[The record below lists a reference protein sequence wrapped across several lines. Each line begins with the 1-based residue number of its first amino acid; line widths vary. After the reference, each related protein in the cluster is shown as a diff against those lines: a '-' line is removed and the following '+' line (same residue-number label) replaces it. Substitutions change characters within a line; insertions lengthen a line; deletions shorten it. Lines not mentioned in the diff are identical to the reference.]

1 MKNTIILALCL
12 VALTSQAQSQRADTL
27 GMVVM
32 STARNFTL
40 STADFGGTIS
50 ETLIGD
56 MVRSY
61 DTVIVLKNHDKVDS
75 SGRKPLRYIEE
86 RRCDKIS
93 GDIKD
98 KIVVIDFNKSC
109 DVTQMCLNAQRG
121 GAKALIIIHEGN
133 EKKGIKLAKKGMY
146 MDSIKIP
153 VFTVPNNEGEKIT
166 QLLPSTVGIVV
177 PVSQTQS
184 RMSSTALN
192 LEAQAELD
200 KSRIDWESNTGG
212 QTDYFV
218 VEKLNTQ
225 TGQFTPL
232 ETFNSSKQAG
242 LEQLSTYDPKPE
254 EGDNNYRIKSVQ
266 LDGSVVYSE
275 VKTVNFNKLNDIKIF
290 PNPTEDE
297 INISLK
303 GYANKNIDFT
313 LYDMQGKPIH
323 TEHIDALQSNIYTIT
338 LKQKTTSGQYML
350 RIKAQGKRDV
360 IKMVTIKQ

>member
-1 MKNTIILALCL
+1 MKNTILLALCL

-32 STARNFTL
+32 STARNFML
-40 STADFGGTIS
+40 STADFGGNLT

-75 SGRKPLRYIEE
+75 TGSKPLRYIEE
-86 RRCDKIS
+86 RRCDKMS
-93 GDIKD
+93 SDAKD
-98 KIVVIDFNKSC
+98 KIVVIDINKSC
-109 DVTQMCLNAQRG
+109 DVTQMCLNAQRA
-121 GAKALIIIHEGN
+121 GAKALIIIHDGN
-133 EKKGIKLAKKGMY
+133 EKKVIKLAKKGMY

-153 VFTVPNNEGEKIT
+153 VFTVPNNVGEKIT

-177 PVSQTQS
+177 PVAQTQS
-184 RMSSTALN
+184 RLSNLN
-192 LEAQAELD
+192 LNVEAQAELD
-200 KSRIDWESNTGG
+200 KSRIHWVSNTGD
-212 QTDYFV
+212 QNDYFM

-225 TGQFTPL
+225 TGQFEPI
-232 ETFNSSKQAG
+232 ETINSTKQANE
-242 LEQLSTYDPKPE
+242 EQVSTYDLKPE
-254 EGDNNYRIKSVQ
+254 EGDNNYRIKLVL
-266 LDGSVVYSE
+266 LDGSVHYSE

-303 GYANKNIDFT
+303 GYANKHIDFT

-323 TEHIDALQSNIYTIT
+323 AEHIDALQSNVHTII
-338 LKQKTTSGQYML
+338 LKQKANAGQYML

-360 IKMVTIKQ
+360 IKLVTIKQ